1 MKQGVTKREKIMLF
15 VVGLIAVVYLSIQ
28 FVIIPLSVSYNES
41 ISERARLQDEI
52 DAHRLEAAMIPSL
65 RERNTEAHTRFY
77 ELTSGYP
84 TIVENEEI
92 DFMLTTLSN
101 RHNLSPVSLRI
112 TPRPPPPPPPES
124 EDGEEV
130 VYTPDLP
137 TFTKSTVQMNVVG
150 SYASLMRLLDEV
162 SSIEYIRLTDVN
174 YSKNIQMLELSRIS
188 ATYEITFLT
197 D

>member
-1 MKQGVTKREKIMLF
+1 MKQGITKREKIMLF

-28 FVIIPLSVSYNES
+28 FVIIPLSARYNDS

-52 DAHRLEAAMIPSL
+52 DAHRIEAATIPGL
-65 RERNTEAHTRFY
+65 RERNTEAHARFY

-112 TPRPPPPPPPES
+112 TPRPPPPPVPEP

-130 VYTPDLP
+130 YTPALP
-137 TFTKSTVQMNVVG
+137 TFTKATVNMNVVG
-150 SYASLMRLLDEV
+150 SYDALMRLLDEV
-162 SSIEYIRLTDVN
+162 SSIQYIRLTDVS
-174 YSKNIQMLELSRIS
+174 YSKNIQMLELSRVS

-197 D
+197 E

>member
-1 MKQGVTKREKIMLF
+1 MKAGITKREKIMLF

-92 DFMLTTLSN
+92 DFKLTTLSN

-112 TPRPPPPPPPES
+112 TPQPPPPPAPEP
-124 EDGEEV
+124 EDGED
-130 VYTPDLP
+130 VYIPDLP

-197 D
+197 E